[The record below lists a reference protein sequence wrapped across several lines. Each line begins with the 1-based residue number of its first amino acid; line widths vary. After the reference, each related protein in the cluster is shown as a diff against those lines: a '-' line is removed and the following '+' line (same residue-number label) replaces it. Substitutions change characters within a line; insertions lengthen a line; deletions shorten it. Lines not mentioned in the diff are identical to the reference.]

1 MHSVSD
7 FIANYSNLGAYKM
20 AKEQQAF
27 EPRMDW
33 SIGDYHRSLG
43 IAFILYWTKL
53 YI

>member
-1 MHSVSD
+1 MHRVSD

-43 IAFILYWTKL
+43 IAVILYWTKQS
-53 YI
+53 I

>member
-1 MHSVSD
+1 MHRVSD

-27 EPRMDW
+27 ELRMDW
-33 SIGDYHRSLG
+33 SISYYHHCLG

>member
-1 MHSVSD
+1 MHRVSD
-7 FIANYSNLGAYKM
+7 FIANYSYLGAYKM

-43 IAFILYWTKL
+43 IAFILYWNKQS
-53 YI
+53 I